1 MDERPTLH
9 FSDLCGVRAA
19 CFPHLAELEP
29 LARSSGEVSMLVH
42 LQGTSK
48 AYIGFSHIYI
58 YIWSHSM
65 HHDSQK
71 SPHEC
76 PMFGRRSRLFC
87 SGLGD
92 ATEALPWDFRRPR
105 GWTMSLGPFLK
116 HRFEWEMGQIRVETN
131 GVRVKYIYICLYMYI
146 YTYIWIWIYIYIY
159 SSRKKHTRVSIYLR
173 FFNLDIY
180 WEHCRNHWT
189 GRAYIFLA
197 HNKNQYQWCIIV
209 IKIIV
214 IIVIINLR
222 LGCW

>member
-1 MDERPTLH
+1 MYSCIL
-9 FSDLCGVRAA
+9 LYVIWYY
-19 CFPHLAELEP
+19 
-29 LARSSGEVSMLVH
+29 
-42 LQGTSK
+42 
-48 AYIGFSHIYI
+48 YILLYITIYDYIYI
-58 YIWSHSM
+58 YTYI
-65 HHDSQK
+65 
-71 SPHEC
+71 
-76 PMFGRRSRLFC
+76 FGHIVCIMIPRNLRTNAPCSEEGLFFFC

-131 GVRVKYIYICLYMYI
+131 GVRVKYIYIYKYTYTSEYVHIYIYICTYIYMYI
-146 YTYIWIWIYIYIY
+146 YICIYIYMYIY

-173 FFNLDIY
+173 FFNLGIY
-180 WEHCRNHWT
+180 WEHSRNHWT
-189 GRAYIFLA
+189 GRVYIFWA

-209 IKIIV
+209 FKIIV